1 MPTGNNAA
9 RGQSA
14 GRRGSLANYTGESA
28 APASRDMVDADAYLA
43 ANGAAAPADEQDQGD
58 VAAAAILETQGNDDA
73 GYDDEQEAE
82 REAARARRREA
93 PAGQAPAVRR
103 AAPPVQQ
110 SQALQYSAAR
120 ELPWKELP
128 GPGRP
133 RNIAHP
139 ADILDRRK
147 VERVP
152 LHLSVPA
159 ALFLDDRLRSYV
171 FHNRVDVPGDVVGVA
186 LDQYLGQQG
195 Y

>member
-1 MPTGNNAA
+1 MPTSSGSDPA

-14 GRRGSLANYTGESA
+14 GRRNSLSNYTGDSA
-28 APASRDMVDADAYLA
+28 APASRDMVDADAFLA
-43 ANGAAAPADEQDQGD
+43 EGADTAASATQGQDD
-58 VAAAAILETQGNDDA
+58 VAAAAVGETQGEDTA
-73 GYDDEQEAE
+73 YEEETPMYQQ
-82 REAARARRREA
+82 
-93 PAGQAPAVRR
+93 PPAVRR
-103 AAPPVQQ
+103 GPQSVGRSQPPAQFSTV
-110 SQALQYSAAR
+110 R
-120 ELPWKELP
+120 DLPWKELP

-147 VERVP
+147 VTRTP

-159 ALFLDDRLRSYV
+159 ALHLEERLRAYV